1 MKEERER
8 EICFFFLKRIVQIG
22 GKLSMFYECSLFHW
36 PRIEMASWDQFE
48 CACYYHCPMR
58 AIKIESKQS
67 FYFFSIRFL
76 HASIAVW
83 IGKEWND
90 CRFCGLPRICAERY
104 WRCMPGNM
112 KCRTNIFFFLHF
124 SRSDGTSMDGDEVQW
139 KCNGTN
145 TYFTDSWCISTS
157 SLHIFS
163 ARFMLK
169 SMGLCRLVVNSSGN
183 RVVVFM
189 LECSYIQMQHFLAV
203 RLRSLPLCLRQ
214 SW

>member
-8 EICFFFLKRIVQIG
+8 DLFFFFLKRIVQIG

-36 PRIEMASWDQFE
+36 PRIEIASWDQFE

-67 FYFFSIRFL
+67 FYFFFYSFSSCLYCGLDWEGVKRLPFLWLATYMCRTILAL
-76 HASIAVW
+76 HAR
-83 IGKEWND
+83 KHE
-90 CRFCGLPRICAERY
+90 
-104 WRCMPGNM
+104 MPN
-112 KCRTNIFFFLHF
+112 KYFFFLHF

>member
-1 MKEERER
+1 MANEKPRVYFSALYYFMKWWFIRCSIISKFIRWKKRER

-112 KCRTNIFFFLHF
+112 KCRTNIFFFCTLVAAMVLVWMGMRCNESATVQTHILPIRDVSPHRRCTF
-124 SRSDGTSMDGDEVQW
+124 SLLV
-139 KCNGTN
+139 
-145 TYFTDSWCISTS
+145 
-157 SLHIFS
+157 
-163 ARFMLK
+163 
-169 SMGLCRLVVNSSGN
+169 LC
-183 RVVVFM
+183 
-189 LECSYIQMQHFLAV
+189 
-203 RLRSLPLCLRQ
+203 
-214 SW
+214 